1 MPRLAFILNET
12 SRRHAISAIV
22 DAPDGMEVTIKQPTR
37 NLEQNA
43 ALWAAL
49 ADVAAQVDWYGE
61 KLTAEEWK
69 DVLTAAWKRQ
79 RVVRGVDGGFVVIG
93 ARTSK
98 MTKTEMSELLELVY
112 AFGAEQ
118 GVRFRC
124 SSSSHTQ

>member
-1 MPRLAFILNET
+1 MRYLLNET
-12 SRRHAISAIV
+12 SRRYALQAIAE
-22 DAPDGMEVTIKQPTR
+22 APDGMEVTIKQPTR

-49 ADVAAQVDWYGE
+49 TDVASQVNWYGE

-69 DVLTAAWKRQ
+69 DVLSAAWKRQ
-79 RVVRGVDGGFVVIG
+79 RVVRGVDGGFVVLG

-98 MTKTEMSELLELVY
+98 MTKGEMSELLELVY

-124 SSSSHTQ
+124 SSSFHIQ

>member
-1 MPRLAFILNET
+1 MRYLLNET
-12 SRRHAISAIV
+12 SRRYALQAIAE
-22 DAPDGMEVTIKQPTR
+22 APDGMEVTIKQPTR

-49 ADVAAQVDWYGE
+49 TDVASQVNWYGE

-69 DVLTAAWKRQ
+69 DVLSAAWKRQ
-79 RVVRGVDGGFVVIG
+79 RVVRGVDGGFVVLG

-98 MTKTEMSELLELVY
+98 MTKGEMSELLELVY

-118 GVRFRC
+118 GVRFRA
-124 SSSSHTQ
+124 